1 MNYKIM
7 LFFFFL
13 VFQVAL
19 DALFKFVSTRVLEV
33 DIGGKLVSNMCRGAV
48 RARPQ
53 LALKKFVPYI
63 TSRIVNLATGN
74 FLYLLLFIYFLII
87 SF

>member
-1 MNYKIM
+1 M

>member
-1 MNYKIM
+1 M
-7 LFFFFL
+7 
-13 VFQVAL
+13 FQVAL

-33 DIGGKLVSNMCRGAV
+33 DIGGKLVSNMCRGAT

-74 FLYLLLFIYFLII
+74 FFFVPIFLCT
-87 SF
+87 SL